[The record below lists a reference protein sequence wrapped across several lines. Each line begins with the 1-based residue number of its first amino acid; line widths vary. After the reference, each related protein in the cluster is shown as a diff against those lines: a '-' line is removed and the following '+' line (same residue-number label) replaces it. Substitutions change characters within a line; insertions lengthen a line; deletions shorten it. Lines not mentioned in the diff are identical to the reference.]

1 MKLYIKNMV
10 CPRCIMAVGKV
21 LSELGIVHNG
31 VGLGIVECESLL
43 DGSTLQQLEEKLES
57 LGFSVLHSNKEKLVS
72 QIKAL
77 LVMAVEEG
85 KLDKQFKFKEYL
97 IKEVNK
103 DYSLLSK
110 TFSEQEGRSIE
121 RYFILLKL
129 EKAKELL
136 TYEEFN
142 LNEIAIQLG
151 YSSAQ
156 HLSKQF
162 KQAFGVTPSVYKNKE
177 LADRTTIDKL

>member
-1 MKLYIKNMV
+1 
-10 CPRCIMAVGKV
+10 MALEKV
-21 LSELGIVHNG
+21 LSELDIAHNG
-31 VGLGIVECESLL
+31 VALGFVECSNPL
-43 DGSTLQQLEEKLES
+43 DSDTLQQLEEKLES
-57 LGFSVLHSNKEKLVS
+57 IGFSVLHSNKEKIIG

-77 LVMAVEEG
+77 LIKAITGAKIDMH
-85 KLDKQFKFKEYL
+85 FKFKEYL
-97 IKEVNK
+97 SKEINR

-110 TFSEQEGRSIE
+110 TFSEQEGKSIE

-136 TYEEFN
+136 TYGEFN

-162 KQAFGVTPSVYKNKE
+162 KQAFGVTPSAYKNID
-177 LADRTTIDKL
+177 LADRTTLDKL